1 MIRLGLHCF
10 CGLAY
15 GFRSSAH
22 AASEIAGAEGGRAE
36 AVTLEEVIILEKRR
50 AETAKASKA
59 SKTTETASFAV
70 LFASEEE
77 AVFVVVEAISRK
89 ELGEDV
95 IGLVEVIMAESRS
108 LGSIEAVRIIN
119 LPLFWV
125 REVLIGFRDFS
136 KLLNSLL
143 LVIRI
148 LIRVPPD
155 G

>member
-15 GFRSSAH
+15 GFRGSAH

-36 AVTLEEVIILEKRR
+36 AVALEEVIILEKRR
-50 AETAKASKA
+50 AEAAKASEA
-59 SKTTETASFAV
+59 TEATETASFAV
-70 LFASEEE
+70 LSASEEVLEE

-108 LGSIEAVRIIN
+108 LGSLEAVRIIN
-119 LPLFWV
+119 LPLF
-125 REVLIGFRDFS
+125 
-136 KLLNSLL
+136 
-143 LVIRI
+143 
-148 LIRVPPD
+148 
-155 G
+155 